1 MKRVSV
7 IGTTGS
13 GKTTFARA
21 LARRMNARHIEL
33 DALHWEPNWVEAPRE
48 IFRARVEIAT
58 RGDAW
63 TVDGN
68 YSQARDIVWA
78 RADTVVWLDFSFP
91 VVLWRLTTR
100 TFKRVFTREEL
111 WNRNRENFATQFFTR
126 DSLFLWLF
134 RTYWRRRKEYPEL
147 FARPENQHFAMVRFD
162 SPRRAQTWLEQFAFE
177 T

>member
-13 GKTTFARA
+13 GKTTFARE

-33 DALHWEPNWVEAPRE
+33 DALHWEPNWIEAPRE
-48 IFRARVEIAT
+48 IFRARVELAT
-58 RGDAW
+58 RGAAW

-78 RADTVVWLDFSFP
+78 RADTIVWLDYPFP
-91 VVLWRLTTR
+91 VVLWRLSTR

-111 WNRNRENFATQFFTR
+111 WNHNRENFATQFFTR
-126 DSLFLWLF
+126 DSLFLWLIQ
-134 RTYWRRRKEYPEL
+134 TYWRRRREYPEL
-147 FARPENQHFAMVRFD
+147 FARPENQHLAIVQLN
-162 SPRRAQTWLEQFAFE
+162 SPRRAQTWLEHITVE